1 MVSLNSTRLK
11 PISQWTPQELFLLV
25 IQDQSVQ
32 AEAPTCH
39 GMGLRENLGKQQHRK
54 PLNPVV
60 YHDFPY

>member
-1 MVSLNSTRLK
+1 
-11 PISQWTPQELFLLV
+11 LFLLV

-32 AEAPTCH
+32 AETPTCH